1 MLIVS
6 ECTARAALEREE
18 SRGGHTREDF
28 PEMDNT
34 CRQVNLVCSLNAAG
48 DGVELTRKPLPALR
62 PELLGLF
69 DESELSKYMTKQELT
84 DYEAAAAAA
93 KQVTVNDT
101 VDTKIG
107 G

>member
-1 MLIVS
+1 MNP
-6 ECTARAALEREE
+6 
-18 SRGGHTREDF
+18 DW
-28 PEMDNT
+28 
-34 CRQVNLVCSLNAAG
+34 RQVNLICSLNASG
-48 DGVELTRKPLPALR
+48 DGVELTHKPLPTLR

-69 DESELSKYMTKQELT
+69 DESELSKYMTKEELT